1 MSEDSDSIEIGQ
13 PEPPPISHRR
23 ILWMMALVAVAGSLA
38 GFIFVSRQFGAGVIL
53 GGILSFINYY
63 WLKVSLKRLFDSAVA
78 HGEKPRFLAVR
89 YFARYATLG
98 AILTVVFLT
107 ETIPVVAVIAG
118 LASFAGAIVIE
129 GLIRLFL
136 TFFKSREL

>member
-1 MSEDSDSIEIGQ
+1 MSEDSDSIEIVQ
-13 PEPPPISHRR
+13 PQPPPISHRR
-23 ILWMMALVAVAGSLA
+23 ILWTMALVAVAGSLA
-38 GFIFVSRQFGAGVIL
+38 GFLLVSQQFGVGVIL

-63 WLKVSLKRLFDSAVA
+63 WMKVSLKRLFDNAVA
-78 HGEKPRFLAVR
+78 HGEKPRFLAVK

-118 LASFAGAIVIE
+118 LASFAGAIMIE
-129 GLIRLFL
+129 GFIRLFS

>member
-1 MSEDSDSIEIGQ
+1 
-13 PEPPPISHRR
+13 
-23 ILWMMALVAVAGSLA
+23 MALVAVAGSLA
-38 GFIFVSRQFGAGVIL
+38 GFILVSWQFGTGVIL
-53 GGILSFINYY
+53 GGILSFVNYY

-78 HGEKPRFLAVR
+78 HGEKPRFLAVK

-136 TFFKSREL
+136 TIFKSREL